1 MSLPYLSGWDAEC
14 RAMDVADQNS
24 VVIDQAADAVWKSE
38 AVLIAMRRLSVAL
51 LSKEVSSSLEDVF
64 GDELIGAIE
73 TNGEV
78 EIEGDAIHAALAEI
92 DKRAA
97 AMTIHET
104 LAVLCKAAFAMVP
117 A

>member
-1 MSLPYLSGWDAEC
+1 MSLPYLSNWDAEC

-51 LSKEVSSSLEDVF
+51 MSKEVSGCLEDTF

-97 AMTIHET
+97 AMTLTRALAT
-104 LAVLCKAAFAMVP
+104 LAIAVAQVP